1 MDGVILLSFILAFP
15 AAELMLPVMLSS
27 GDIFAREAMTAAE
40 YFNNSGIGKAGI
52 WCVMLFTL
60 MHFPCATTLMTI
72 RRESGRWGDVALA
85 AVLPV
90 LLGVVVCT
98 VVGALV

>member
-1 MDGVILLSFILAFP
+1 
-15 AAELMLPVMLSS
+15 MLPVMLSA
-27 GDIFAREAMTAAE
+27 GDIFAGEAMTAAE
-40 YFNNSGIGKAGI
+40 YFASAGIGKAGI

-85 AVLPV
+85 AVLPL
-90 LLGVVVCT
+90 LLGVMLCT
-98 VVGALV
+98 VVGGVF

>member
-1 MDGVILLSFILAFP
+1 
-15 AAELMLPVMLSS
+15 MLPVMLSS
-27 GDIFAREAMTAAE
+27 GDIFAHEAMTAAE

-72 RRESGRWGDVALA
+72 RRESGRWWDVALA